1 MASGVYRVQLAA
13 PHWLILIGWCPR
25 REFWTHLVGPW
36 RLESQKEVPIQYLG
50 VKGLTLHIVQ
60 RSHPYGKWRFQW
72 KRSVSM
78 ENGSLYRKG
87 QFLWQMAVLWN
98 RAVFQSRTSA
108 NPLPFHQRKRA
119 TFSRAFVSFR
129 IALGRLRHLYS
140 NWAIFQ
146 MLSVTLHNTFKILN
160 NFYSWVCV
168 AFLCH
173 MSLKICATA
182 PFFPLA
188 SLATAELSPVFP
200 LALISMVSLKSSALE
215 YGPVYTFL
223 AATTAI
229 TY

>member
-1 MASGVYRVQLAA
+1 MENGGFNGKGQFQWKMAVC
-13 PHWLILIGWCPR
+13 I
-25 REFWTHLVGPW
+25 E
-36 RLESQKEVPIQYLG
+36 
-50 VKGLTLHIVQ
+50 KG
-60 RSHPYGKWRFQW
+60 SFYGKWQFY
-72 KRSVSM
+72 
-78 ENGSLYRKG
+78 GTG
-87 QFLWQMAVLWN
+87 QFLWN

-129 IALGRLRHLYS
+129 IALARLRHLYS

-146 MLSVTLHNTFKILN
+146 MLSVTLHNTFKILD